1 MEPYISKHFT
11 VAEWDCL
18 QRSENDYAYTDEASG
33 NLATENEKTAN
44 LFKILDM
51 LRDWNPDW
59 VINTTNAGYK
69 SGYRTP
75 EINAEVG
82 GEPDSYHTR
91 GCAADIHISSVDATD
106 EELMKTVLTAAAAYG
121 LEESMGIGCYG
132 DWVHIDTRG
141 YTSRW

>member
-44 LFKILDM
+44 LFKILDIW
-51 LRDWNPDW
+51 DWNPDW

-91 GCAADIHISSVDATD
+91 GVLLIFIFLLMQLLRINENSINCCCCLWIRRINGYWTMVIGFILILVDILLD
-106 EELMKTVLTAAAAYG
+106 G
-121 LEESMGIGCYG
+121 N
-132 DWVHIDTRG
+132 
-141 YTSRW
+141 